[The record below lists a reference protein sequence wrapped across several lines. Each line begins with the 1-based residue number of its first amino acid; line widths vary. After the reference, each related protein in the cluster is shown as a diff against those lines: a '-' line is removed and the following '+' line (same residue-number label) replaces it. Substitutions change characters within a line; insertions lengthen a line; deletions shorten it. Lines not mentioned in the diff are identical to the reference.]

1 MKIIQGYNPLQP
13 ASPLKIRKASGVTIV
28 EKSGD
33 HLYVL
38 PDENHNKAITKFN
51 KIGFF
56 DIINWAEEATDL
68 DGFYFINAITKT
80 GNYLGSE
87 WNDII
92 LGLKFRGLATYVP
105 TVDP

>member
-13 ASPLKIRKASGVTIV
+13 VSLTKIRKVRGVTIV

-33 HLYVL
+33 HLYIL
-38 PDENHNKAITKFN
+38 PDDNEIKAAPTLNNISS
-51 KIGFF
+51 F
-56 DIINWAEEATDL
+56 DIRDWAEKTTDL

-87 WNDII
+87 CNDII
-92 LGLKFRGLATYVP
+92 LGLKFRGLATYASEN
-105 TVDP
+105 